1 MHELGIV
8 KHVMKT
14 LKEVAE
20 ENDLTKIGS
29 VTLEVGEVSGV
40 VHDLFSDCW
49 NWYAEKDPLFKGSV
63 LKIEVLPAVT
73 YCEHCRRTYPTV
85 KFGKT
90 CPYCGSGETYLY
102 KGNECTI
109 KEIEAQ

>member
-14 LKEVAE
+14 LKDVAD
-20 ENDLTKIGS
+20 ENQLTKIGS
-29 VTLEVGEVSGV
+29 VTLEVGEVSGII
-40 VHDLFSDCW
+40 HDMFKDCW
-49 NWYAEKDPLFKGSV
+49 NWYADKDPLFAGSE

-85 KFGKT
+85 KFGKI

-102 KGNECTI
+102 TGNECTI